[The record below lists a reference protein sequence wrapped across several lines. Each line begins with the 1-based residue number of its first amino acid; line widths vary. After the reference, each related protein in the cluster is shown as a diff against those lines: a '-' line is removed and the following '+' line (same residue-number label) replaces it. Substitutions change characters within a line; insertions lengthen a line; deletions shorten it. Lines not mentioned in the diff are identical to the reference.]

1 MTFLLKQRIKRLV
14 YPFKYGFWT
23 ICRINKFRLEML
35 WEDWDSYAGDG
46 DYGYMFSYTGN
57 RKTTKQMRR
66 EYSDCIFNPFGEDGF
81 VFCLPFFVS
90 YILLF
95 IPTLIYDYQCR
106 KSIEREIEFYKTHVW
121 DDKNNTWG
129 EKK

>member
-14 YPFKYGFWT
+14 HPFKYGFWT

-35 WEDWDSYAGDG
+35 WEEWDSYAGDG
-46 DYGYMFSYTGN
+46 DYGYMFAYTGN
-57 RKTTKQMRR
+57 GKTTKQMRR
-66 EYSDCIFNPFGEDGF
+66 EYSYCIFNPFDEDGF

-106 KSIEREIEFYKTHVW
+106 KSVEREIEFYNTHIW
-121 DDKNNTWG
+121 DDKNNTWE

>member
-1 MTFLLKQRIKRLV
+1 
-14 YPFKYGFWT
+14 
-23 ICRINKFRLEML
+23 ML